1 MATRTMTRP
10 RMEVSRDPGTTQ
22 TSTPSSSAAL
32 SGGTVSFPFSPR
44 TPGEVQRHALSGGQG
59 EDHLTVQLLIDGSDA
74 DGVRQYDETLP
85 ISVIRAILDPTVD
98 NFFIPIE
105 GKARPKP
112 RSAKRHFLHTS
123 YIREV
128 ILLGDLPEEENT

>member
-1 MATRTMTRP
+1 
-10 RMEVSRDPGTTQ
+10 
-22 TSTPSSSAAL
+22 
-32 SGGTVSFPFSPR
+32 
-44 TPGEVQRHALSGGQG
+44 VQRHALSGGQG
-59 EDHLTVQLLIDGSDA
+59 EDHITVQLLIDGSDA
-74 DGVRQYDETLP
+74 DGVRQFDETLP
-85 ISVIRAILDPTVD
+85 ISVVRAILDPTVD

-112 RSAKRHFLHTS
+112 RAAKRHFLHTS